1 MMSEEQVLDNPQ
13 ESEVEQPQ
21 GPTIEDVAREMGW
34 NPEHDGP
41 DKIDAA
47 EFVRRKP
54 LFDKIKQQSKELKD
68 IKRMVEKITTTH
80 KQISEAQ
87 YRRGIAD
94 AERRMKAA
102 KDTLDV
108 DAYGQALQ
116 DKQQLEQAVV
126 AQNTQAELPP
136 EVAEWCERNKW
147 FDADTVM
154 QADALEYREKFVRLN
169 PNAPIKDVLAYVEKK
184 IRKEYPEAFEEEK
197 PRDKPKPS
205 AAAVETGGSEG
216 GKSDPFAKLKS
227 SMSAE
232 EKRIMKMFIGP
243 GKMTE
248 AEYLKD
254 YAAVRGEK

>member
-1 MMSEEQVLDNPQ
+1 MSEEQV
-13 ESEVEQPQ
+13 VEAPAAEEQQ
-21 GPTIEDVAREMGW
+21 GPPIEDVAREMGW

-87 YRRGIAD
+87 YRRGITD

-108 DAYGQALQ
+108 DGFQAAMN
-116 DKQQLEQAVV
+116 DKVALEQAVV
-126 AQNTQAELPP
+126 AQNMQAELPP

-147 FDADTVM
+147 FDTDTVM
-154 QADALEYREKFVRLN
+154 QADALEYRERFVRLN
-169 PNAPIKDVLAYVEKK
+169 PNAHIKDVLAYVEKK
-184 IRKEYPEAFEEEK
+184 IKKEYPEAFEEAK
-197 PRDKPKPS
+197 PEVKKPTAP
-205 AAAVETGGSEG
+205 AVETGGSDG